1 MINQGKQMIPDKEM
15 SQDTPIKLLI
25 VDDEAGYVSVLAKR
39 MAKRNI
45 DTITATNGNEAIHT
59 LRSHSF
65 DCAVLD
71 LKMEY
76 MDGIEVL
83 KIFKKMDPTMPVIML
98 TGHGSETAAHEGIR
112 FGAFDYLTKPC
123 DLDDLIDII
132 CKACN
137 REAPKISVHDKH

>member
-1 MINQGKQMIPDKEM
+1 MIPDKGIDQNKIM
-15 SQDTPIKLLI
+15 NSTSLLL
-25 VDDEAGYVSVLAKR
+25 VDDESGYISVLAKR

-45 DTITATNGNEAIHT
+45 DTITATNGNEAIQT
-59 LRSHSF
+59 LRGHRF

-71 LKMEY
+71 LKMED

-83 KIFKKMDPTMPVIML
+83 KIFKKMDPDMPVIML
-98 TGHGSETAAHEGIR
+98 TGHGSETAAREGVR

-137 REAPKISVHDKH
+137 RESP

>member
-1 MINQGKQMIPDKEM
+1 
-15 SQDTPIKLLI
+15 
-25 VDDEAGYVSVLAKR
+25 
-39 MAKRNI
+39 
-45 DTITATNGNEAIHT
+45 
-59 LRSHSF
+59 
-65 DCAVLD
+65 
-71 LKMEY
+71 

-98 TGHGSETAAHEGIR
+98 TGHGSETAAREGVR

-137 REAPKISVHDKH
+137 REVPKISVHDKH

>member
-1 MINQGKQMIPDKEM
+1 MPDKEM
-15 SQDTPIKLLI
+15 SQDTPIKLLLA
-25 VDDEAGYVSVLAKR
+25 DDEAGYVSVLAKR

-45 DTITATNGNEAIHT
+45 NTITATNGNEAIQT
-59 LRSHSF
+59 LRSHRF
-65 DCAVLD
+65 DCAVID
-71 LKMEY
+71 LKMED

-98 TGHGSETAAHEGIR
+98 TGHGSETAALEGIK

-123 DLDDLIDII
+123 DLDNLINII

-137 REAPKISVHDKH
+137 REVPKISVHDKH

>member
-1 MINQGKQMIPDKEM
+1 MAIKCLLYDQSEGQMMPDKGM
-15 SQDTPIKLLI
+15 GQDNPIKLLL
-25 VDDEAGYVSVLAKR
+25 VDDESGYISVLAKR

-45 DTITATNGNEAIHT
+45 DTITATNGNEAIQT
-59 LRSHSF
+59 LRSHRF

-71 LKMEY
+71 LKMED

-83 KIFKKMDPTMPVIML
+83 KIFKKMDPDMPVIML
-98 TGHGSETAAHEGIR
+98 TGHGSETAAREGVR

-137 REAPKISVHDKH
+137 RESP